1 MLPLLGIFDL
11 TLRELWA
18 KKVIMGLFLVST
30 LVLLFVSFALN
41 LDVVEGSLASFRLF
55 GSEAETDMTLEDLV
69 FAIESVV
76 AGAAYW
82 LGVLL
87 ALFSAAPLFTTL
99 LDEGH
104 IDLLLSK
111 PISRP
116 QLLAGHVAGV
126 WGAMLVLVTYL
137 LGGVWLLMSVKSGV
151 WNPRFLLAILLVVAL
166 FAVMYGVV
174 VLLGAWTE
182 STALSLITTYGLI
195 FVSLALAGVKQI
207 TPQLSSTG
215 AAVFWTAYH
224 TLPNFAE
231 VTQTVGNLATGDPVT
246 DWYPFVSSLLFGAVC
261 YALGAWIFA
270 RRDF

>member
-1 MLPLLGIFDL
+1 MLPLLGICDL

-41 LDVVEGSLASFRLF
+41 LDVVEGSLASLRLF
-55 GSEAETDMTLEDLV
+55 GSEASTDMNLRDV
-69 FAIESVV
+69 VVAVESVV

-104 IDLLLSK
+104 VDLLLSK
-111 PISRP
+111 PISRS

-126 WGAMLVLVTYL
+126 WGAMLGLVVYL
-137 LGGVWLLMSVKSGV
+137 LGGVWLLMSIKSGV
-151 WNPRFLLAILLVVAL
+151 WNPRFLLAIGLVVAL

-195 FVSLALAGVKQI
+195 FVSMVLAGVKEI
-207 TPQLSSTG
+207 TPQLSDTG

-231 VTQTVGNLATGDPVT
+231 VTTIVGALAKGDPVT
-246 DWYPFVSSLLFGAVC
+246 NWYPFVSSLLFGVVC
-261 YALGAWIFA
+261 YGVGAVIFA